1 MSLSDKNILFIE
13 CFNMARSLL
22 WSELTNLVLDK
33 CLTTSLVSL
42 SFPDSEDS
50 VSSAGRM

>member
-1 MSLSDKNILFIE
+1 
-13 CFNMARSLL
+13 MARSVL